1 MTDDLIGDKAA
12 EQAVLGAILQ
22 RGDIIPAVLAT
33 GVTRGDFETPAHQL
47 IFDCV
52 LDLHRRDEPADAVTV
67 SAALVKAGEDRT
79 TGGAPYLHT
88 LIASVPAVTSASYY
102 AGILVDRGQ
111 RRRASTVVRQVLQRL
126 ENLAVDVADALAP
139 LDELAA
145 KEKPDTTSPH
155 LPGLPAYPSGALVG
169 PLADLVRT
177 GTATGLP
184 APFLGGAG
192 LATLATVS
200 GNAELRISDTWTV
213 RPVLWVPLIG
223 PAGSG
228 KTPSIDAARAELR
241 RLDSAT
247 AMDFIAKWEDWQAQS
262 AKDRD
267 EPPKDE
273 RRLVD
278 DATLEAVALRMATG
292 DAVLGVDADELA
304 EWLSGLS
311 RYRSGGS
318 TDRTRWLSLWS
329 SSPWTVDRA
338 GGRKLHIPRPVVSVC
353 GGLQPHLAHLLG
365 PDGDGMR
372 PRWLPHPSVDLD
384 LQWRPGEI
392 SPEWP
397 KTIMDLYHSRA
408 ARTWELSDTAMKVW
422 TDARGR
428 WKAATRGLEAPSVV
442 AALAKADV
450 QAARIALVL
459 AESQH
464 PGQRNGVTS
473 VDEATMLSAVQV
485 VDYVM
490 DVWRAMP
497 EHGTL
502 ALSRRDEVL
511 DAAVD
516 ELASWLER
524 RGGRATRRDLQR
536 ARVAKVRTPAE
547 LDSLLHRYEQVYP
560 GSVRSERTGARGREG
575 VAVYAPRRGNA
586 ASSES
591 PTGTSPV
598 TVTGDNS
605 GDQSKENPSNVFAG
619 RENVTTVAETVAAGD
634 SSPGDSSPVT
644 VTATNGDRPSSGWP
658 AGTIGDAVHGGA
670 A

>member
-1 MTDDLIGDKAA
+1 MTDDLIRDKAA

-22 RGDIIPAVLAT
+22 QEDVIPAVLAT
-33 GVTRGDFETPAHQL
+33 GVTRDEFVTPAHQI

-52 LDLHRRDEPADAVTV
+52 LDLYGRGLPADAVTV
-67 SAALVKAGEDRT
+67 SAELVKRGEDRT
-79 TGGAPYLHT
+79 TGGGPYLHT
-88 LIASVPAVTSASYY
+88 LISSVPAITGAPYY
-102 AGILVDRGQ
+102 AGILVDQGR

-126 ENLAVDVADALAP
+126 ENPAVEVSDALAP
-139 LDELAA
+139 LDELAG
-145 KEKPDTTSPH
+145 KDGTDTTSPH
-155 LPGLPAYPSGALVG
+155 LPGLPAYPSGALIG

-192 LATLATVS
+192 LATLATVI
-200 GNAELRISDTWTV
+200 GNAELHISDTWTV

-228 KTPSIDAARAELR
+228 KTPSIDAARSKLR
-241 RLDSAT
+241 ALDSAT
-247 AMDFIAKWEDWQAQS
+247 SVDYIAEWENWQSQP
-262 AKDRD
+262 AKDRG
-267 EPPKDE
+267 EPPQDR

-278 DATLEAVALRMATG
+278 DATLEAVALRMAAG

-384 LQWRPGEI
+384 LHWRPGDI
-392 SPEWP
+392 SPNWAE
-397 KTIMDLYHSRA
+397 TINDLYHSRT
-408 ARTWELSDTAMKVW
+408 ARTWDLSDPAMKVW
-422 TDARGR
+422 TDARNR
-428 WKAATRGLEAPSVV
+428 WKTATRGLEAPSVV

-464 PGQRNGVTS
+464 PGQQDGVTS
-473 VDEATMLSAVQV
+473 VDEMTMLSAVQV

-516 ELASWLER
+516 ELAAWLER
-524 RGGRATRRDLQR
+524 RGGMATRRDLQR

-560 GSVRSERTGARGREG
+560 GSVRTERTGARGRKG
-575 VAVYAPRRGNA
+575 IAVYAPRRGNA
-586 ASSES
+586 VSPES
-591 PTGTSPV
+591 PVGTSPV

-605 GDQSKENPSNVFAG
+605 GDQSKETTPDVSAG
-619 RENVTTVAETVAAGD
+619 RENVTTVTETVAAGD
-634 SSPGDSSPVT
+634 SSSGDSSPVT
-644 VTATNGDRPSSGWP
+644 VTATNGDRTSSGWP
-658 AGTIGDAVHGGA
+658 AGSIGDAVRGGA